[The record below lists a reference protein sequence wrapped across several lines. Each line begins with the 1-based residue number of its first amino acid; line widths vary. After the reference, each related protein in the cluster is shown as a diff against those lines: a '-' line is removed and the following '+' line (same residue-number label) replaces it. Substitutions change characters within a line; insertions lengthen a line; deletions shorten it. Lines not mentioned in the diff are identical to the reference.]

1 MKPLIFIP
9 PAQAEALS
17 DTQDDL
23 RLDDLRAGDFGLRQP
38 WRDDENFNENTNDA
52 AEEFSC
58 ERSARPR
65 QEPLKPPLSKTSPS
79 NAQLWPSSINSSR

>member
-23 RLDDLRAGDFGLRQP
+23 RSGDFGPRQP
-38 WRDDENFNENTNDA
+38 WRDEDGTD
-52 AEEFSC
+52 
-58 ERSARPR
+58 
-65 QEPLKPPLSKTSPS
+65 EPLPYEHLARQHPERAVSHSAVS
-79 NAQLWPSSINSSR
+79 NAQLWPSSVNSSR